1 MAWERH
7 YAGSQLD
14 VMYPLERRYIEKTKR
29 AGEVLR
35 RSP

>member
-1 MAWERH
+1 MTGKRL

-14 VMYPLERRYIEKTKR
+14 VMYPLERRYIER
-29 AGEVLR
+29 ASEVLK

>member
-1 MAWERH
+1 MTGKRL

-29 AGEVLR
+29 AGEVLK